1 MQKGPFKITRS
12 HMCLDEK
19 STTGNLGNELCEKGK
34 TPDLIVT
41 SGETVESSC

>member
-1 MQKGPFKITRS
+1 
-12 HMCLDEK
+12 MCLDEK